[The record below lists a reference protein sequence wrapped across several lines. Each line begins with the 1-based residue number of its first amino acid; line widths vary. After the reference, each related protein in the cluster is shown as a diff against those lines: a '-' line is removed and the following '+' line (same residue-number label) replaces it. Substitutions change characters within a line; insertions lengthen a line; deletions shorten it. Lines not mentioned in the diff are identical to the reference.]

1 AVVVRAIHQVLVVDA
16 VGAVGAQ
23 VVLAGPV
30 VGSDLESSCV
40 AVPLLINLGADVGD
54 GLAGPALGPHPLD
67 RVAARL
73 GRRDRHVGLVA
84 RGGPELASVALLARV
99 ALARDRSAEPIDR
112 HGATPFLGERIR
124 LSHGMLAC
132 SCSSYAHASPAG

>member
-1 AVVVRAIHQVLVVDA
+1 
-16 VGAVGAQ
+16 GAQ

-30 VGSDLESSCV
+30 VGSDLESPGVSV
-40 AVPLLINLGADVGD
+40 ALFIDLGTDVGD
-54 GLAGPALGPHPLD
+54 GLAGPALGTHPLD

-73 GRRDRHVGLVA
+73 GRRDRHLGLVA

-112 HGATPFLGERIR
+112 HSAPPFLGDRIR
-124 LSHGMLAC
+124 LSPGKWAGPRRSCGLAVAVGHPGDQVLQHG
-132 SCSSYAHASPAG
+132 G